1 MRTYHYVLFLKHPET
16 HDCIN
21 HHIELDSDGEYMDAR
36 ELFAK
41 LHGAAEEQFFS
52 EGYTLI
58 GFNISNVEEMKNE
71 N

>member
-36 ELFAK
+36 ELFANFTVRPRNSSLAK
-41 LHGAAEEQFFS
+41 A
-52 EGYTLI
+52 TR
-58 GFNISNVEEMKNE
+58 
-71 N
+71 